1 MAHGITVHGILLLEF
16 AENYSLTPINK
27 QNYYCIFIKPLYKQ
41 CYLHALKFKHV
52 I

>member
-27 QNYYCIFIKPLYKQ
+27 QNYYCICIKPFYQ
-41 CYLHALKFKHV
+41 HWYLHALKFQHLF
-52 I
+52 